1 MSTKKWWWWKWQGS
15 VGQECG
21 QVTYFCGTVNEVTVN
36 LPSFEQAHALANA
49 IVEQAKVTRYD
60 ARYGLLQEIGRIEP

>member
-1 MSTKKWWWWKWQGS
+1 MSAKTRGWWKWHGS
-15 VGQECG
+15 VEHEHGQT
-21 QVTYFCGTVNEVTVN
+21 TYFCGTVNEVTVN

-49 IVEQAKVTRYD
+49 IEAQSKATRND